1 MQVRIRKEKKFNVY
15 DTWTYPGLQIHIE
28 TRKIKDD
35 YGVHIQD
42 DLVISFPR
50 KRVEV

>member
-1 MQVRIRKEKKFNVY
+1 MDLSWFAN
-15 DTWTYPGLQIHIE
+15 THIE